1 MGGVKKE
8 YCRCS
13 RVGGRAAAAAASA
26 SASSRSLCS
35 VGVFSHRF
43 STLAAFTMSD
53 NLLGGT
59 TVSQFQEKV
68 KDLGVSLHDFTAYY
82 PGTLDTVSASLRP
95 LADPSSDGAFK
106 KIKTEGNGSSV
117 FGSSLAGVASTP
129 ASCRR
134 RHRTT
139 FTQEQLA
146 ELDAA
151 FQKSHY
157 PDIYVRE
164 ELARITKLNEAR
176 IQVWF
181 QNRRA
186 KHRKQEKQL
195 NKAINPQHAFLT
207 NQAGNLMRQ
216 GMYST
221 ALNRDGFWYPTYPR
235 QMPYPT
241 TSPSYSNS
249 FTNPIANFGQ
259 SITPFSTDEEFYQKS
274 LALRMSSA
282 PSSTTTS
289 STATSGNAANLSYS
303 QNQQQQ
309 QNDSASTT
317 PTI

>member
-1 MGGVKKE
+1 MMSGG
-8 YCRCS
+8 
-13 RVGGRAAAAAASA
+13 G
-26 SASSRSLCS
+26 
-35 VGVFSHRF
+35 
-43 STLAAFTMSD
+43 D
-53 NLLGGT
+53 NLLGSAAT
-59 TVSQFQEKV
+59 ATSVSQFQEKV

-82 PGTLDTVSASLRP
+82 PSSLDTVSASLRP
-95 LADPSSDGAFK
+95 LADPTSDGAFK
-106 KIKTEGNGSSV
+106 KIKSEGSSSSV
-117 FGSSLAGVASTP
+117 FGSSLAGVANTP
-129 ASCRR
+129 ARR

-216 GMYST
+216 GMYSS
-221 ALNRDGFWYPTYPR
+221 ALNRDGGFWYPSYPR

-259 SITPFSTDEEFYQKS
+259 SIGPFSTDDEFYQKS
-274 LALRMSSA
+274 LALRMTAA
-282 PSSTTTS
+282 PSSTSTTAS
-289 STATSGNAANLSYS
+289 NIANY
-303 QNQQQQ
+303 QQQ
-309 QNDSASTT
+309 QNSDSSADT
-317 PTI
+317 PSI